1 MSRLRARTGR
11 PLHVMVVDDDPLALD
26 LMSATLAGLGITSHG
41 VDRAA
46 TAWGLLDQV
55 RPDAIVLD
63 LMMPGMDGFEALD
76 LLRRLP
82 AWQATPVFIWTSLLL
97 TDDELARLGRSADA
111 ILQKGGGSLQALI
124 DSVRQRALA
133 WMGGD

>member
-1 MSRLRARTGR
+1 
-11 PLHVMVVDDDPLALD
+11 
-26 LMSATLAGLGITSHG
+26 